1 MTILIKREKYFLYFL
16 TRKKCLEKK
25 NQVHNSFYFI
35 NTNKI
40 TVVTFH
46 IIIIIILTIIIYS
59 LIFLICLQQKQQGGW
74 IHSYVFLLVLFL
86 NFGAMEE

>member
-1 MTILIKREKYFLYFL
+1 MSR
-16 TRKKCLEKK
+16 KK

-59 LIFLICLQQKQQGGW
+59 LIFLICLQQKQQGGRV
-74 IHSYVFLLVLFL
+74 HNVFLLVLFL
-86 NFGAMEE
+86 NFVAMEE

>member
-1 MTILIKREKYFLYFL
+1 MRSFFNQKEMSRN
-16 TRKKCLEKK
+16 K
-25 NQVHNSFYFI
+25 NQVHNSVYFI

-46 IIIIIILTIIIYS
+46 IIIIIIILTIIIYS

>member
-1 MTILIKREKYFLYFL
+1 MRSFFNQKEMSRN
-16 TRKKCLEKK
+16 K

-35 NTNKI
+35 NTTKI

-46 IIIIIILTIIIYS
+46 IIIIITLTIIIYS
-59 LIFLICLQQKQQGGW
+59 LIFLICLQQKQQGGGV
-74 IHSYVFLLVLFL
+74 HNYVFLLALFL

>member
-1 MTILIKREKYFLYFL
+1 MSRN
-16 TRKKCLEKK
+16 K

-35 NTNKI
+35 NTTKI

-59 LIFLICLQQKQQGGW
+59 LIFN
-74 IHSYVFLLVLFL
+74 LFTAKATGRKGSQL
-86 NFGAMEE
+86 CFFISAFFELWGNGRVNISLYGYILECIAYL